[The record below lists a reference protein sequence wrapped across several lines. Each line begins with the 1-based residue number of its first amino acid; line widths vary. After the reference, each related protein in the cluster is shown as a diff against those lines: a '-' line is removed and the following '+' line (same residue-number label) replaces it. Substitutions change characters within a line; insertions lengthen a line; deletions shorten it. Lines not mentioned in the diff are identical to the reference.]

1 MPVAPARGPARGPTR
16 FRFTAAQRR
25 ARLVARHG
33 LGGPGPAPSGPVA
46 VARDLVA
53 LHSTDPAT
61 VYLSVAARAPIVP
74 EDLQRALYEERT
86 LVRMLGM
93 RRTVFV
99 VPIEVA
105 PVVQA
110 GCAAAIA
117 VNQRRLLLA
126 LLAGAKVPGG
136 PPGGGDPD
144 AGDPD
149 AGDAAGDPAAWLD
162 EVADSAVRALAARGE
177 AAAATLCADEPRLRT
192 RVTVAEGKAYGGP
205 INITSRVLFLLAAQG
220 RIVRGRPAGSW
231 LSTQYRW
238 STVDNWW
245 PGGLPSMGVAAAR
258 TELARRWLHAYGP
271 ATVADLRWWTGWTLT
286 ETRNALAQL
295 STVDVELDG
304 TPGLLLESD
313 VDTVPEWEPRAVLL
327 PALDPTVMG
336 WAGREWYLGGH
347 GPALFDRSG
356 NAGPTVWWGGRIVGG
371 WAQRADG
378 TVVTRLLEDVGRDA
392 TRAVDAAAGAVGD
405 WLGEV
410 RVTPRFRTPLEKEL
424 SA

>member
-1 MPVAPARGPARGPTR
+1 MPI
-16 FRFTAAQRR
+16 RFTTDQRR

-33 LGGPGPAPSGPVA
+33 LGAPVPAATGPVE

-99 VPIEVA
+99 VPVDVA
-105 PVVQA
+105 PAIQA
-110 GCAAAIA
+110 GCAEAIA

-126 LLAGAKVPGG
+126 LLTEAKIQDGADG
-136 PPGGGDPD
+136 PV
-144 AGDPD
+144 
-149 AGDAAGDPAAWLD
+149 DPAAWLD

-177 AAAATLCADEPRLRT
+177 ATAAALCADEPRLRT
-192 RVTVAEGKAYGGP
+192 QVTVAEGKSYGGQM
-205 INITSRVLFLLAAQG
+205 NITSRVLFLLAAQG
-220 RIVRGRPAGSW
+220 RIVRGRPGGSW

-238 STVDNWW
+238 STVDRWW
-245 PGGLPSMGVAAAR
+245 PGGLPSMGVPAAR
-258 TELARRWLHAYGP
+258 VELARRWLSAYGP
-271 ATVADLRWWTGWTLT
+271 ATVADLKWWTGWTLT
-286 ETRNALAQL
+286 ETRRALGQL
-295 STVDVELDG
+295 STVDVDLDG
-304 TPGLLLESD
+304 TPGVLLESD
-313 VDTVPEWEPRAVLL
+313 VDSEPEREPRAVLL

-347 GPALFDRSG
+347 AAALFDRSG
-356 NAGPTVWWGGRIVGG
+356 NAGPTVWWGGRVIGG

-378 TVVTRLLEDVGRDA
+378 TVVTRLLEDAGRAA
-392 TRAVDAAAGAVGD
+392 TRAVDAAAASVRD

-410 RVTPRFRTPLEKEL
+410 RVTPRFRTPLEREL